1 MVSNIKKLQS
11 FLDNTIDQ
19 GFNRNHF
26 VMAINDV
33 RPLGNFDVTTQTVQP
48 APAAGLNNAM

>member
-1 MVSNIKKLQS
+1 
-11 FLDNTIDQ
+11 
-19 GFNRNHF
+19 
-26 VMAINDV
+26 V